1 MRVSFHEGLTWG
13 VKILLD
19 VIWVGGLLIYV
30 TLPAGLRWYLE
41 LMFSRP
47 QEVYRMYLIFLY
59 ASGIFALLIVWEMR
73 RIFARLRQ
81 RQPFVRANV
90 DSLIRVGLAALA
102 IGLLYFIK
110 LFFLNTILTIVA
122 VMIFLIAGLFALVL
136 AGVFQQAIEVKEELD
151 LTI

>member
-13 VKILLD
+13 VKMLLD

-47 QEVYRMYLIFLY
+47 QVVYRTYLIFLY

-90 DSLIRVGLAALA
+90 DSLIRVGLASLA